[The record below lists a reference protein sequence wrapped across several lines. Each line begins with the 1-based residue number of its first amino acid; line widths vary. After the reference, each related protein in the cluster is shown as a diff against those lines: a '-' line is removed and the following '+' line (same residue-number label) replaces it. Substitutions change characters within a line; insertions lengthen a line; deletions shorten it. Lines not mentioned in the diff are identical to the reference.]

1 MNRLPFEVKR
11 IVLTSNPD
19 NLDAVAQFVKEI
31 DARQS
36 ISPQV
41 YPNILITLT
50 EAVANAIHHGNK
62 ADCNKKIAIDCKI
75 NPARLTFRISDEGNG
90 FNHRKLPDPTTR
102 DRIDK
107 EDGRGVFIMKQL
119 SDKVSY
125 RNKGRTVIIQ
135 FSL

>member
-1 MNRLPFEVKR
+1 VFP
-11 IVLTSNPD
+11 SNPE
-19 NLDAVAQFVKEI
+19 NLDAVAQFIKEI

-62 ADCNKKIAIDCKI
+62 ADVNKKIAIYCKI
-75 NPARLTFRISDEGNG
+75 FPSKLTFSISDEGNG
-90 FNHRKLPDPTTR
+90 FNHRKLPDPTTP

-119 SDKVSY
+119 SDKVCY
-125 RNKGRTVIIQ
+125 RNKGRTVVLH
-135 FSL
+135 FAL